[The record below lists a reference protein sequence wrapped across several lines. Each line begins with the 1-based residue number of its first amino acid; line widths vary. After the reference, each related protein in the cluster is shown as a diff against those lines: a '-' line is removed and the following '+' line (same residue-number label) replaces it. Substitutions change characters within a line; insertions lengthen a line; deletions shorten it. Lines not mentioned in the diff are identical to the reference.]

1 MLLSLGLGWPGP
13 LQGLNNLKIRPP
25 PCLWCHESCAHGRQ
39 SLTGRAVFRQVRSR
53 VRSLL
58 CCISKAYQDYLISLT
73 HWLYAWPLL
82 GIACVCCFL
91 LEHWFSRGFWTPGIL
106 SLSLTLRFQLPLLF
120 LVCDVWF
127 CCRKSPAF
135 PFCLL
140 AQVSHLEQQCLPQG
154 YIYTYLLKGLHFVLI
169 HLSFNPSNF
178 PFR

>member
-1 MLLSLGLGWPGP
+1 MLTAGSHSQSGQCPGKLEAKSEACSDVSLKP
-13 LQGLNNLKIRPP
+13 K
-25 PCLWCHESCAHGRQ
+25 
-39 SLTGRAVFRQVRSR
+39 
-53 VRSLL
+53 
-58 CCISKAYQDYLISLT
+58 QDYLFNFPNTVAVCMASR
-73 HWLYAWPLL
+73 WNCMRLL
-82 GIACVCCFL
+82 CFL

-178 PFR
+178 PFK